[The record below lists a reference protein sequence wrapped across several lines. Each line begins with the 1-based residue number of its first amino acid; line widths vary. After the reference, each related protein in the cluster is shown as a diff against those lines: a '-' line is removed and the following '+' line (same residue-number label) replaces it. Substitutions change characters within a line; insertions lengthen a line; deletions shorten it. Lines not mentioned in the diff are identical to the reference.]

1 MKSQDSVSYYDHHAL
16 RLAAHDLRVKS
27 PGELLPFLELLAPEA
42 RVLDL
47 GCGSGLDLQWIRRS
61 GREGVGIEAAA
72 SRARIAREQNPGAEI
87 HGKNFLFYSPKE
99 AEWDGVWA
107 NRSLH
112 HDAPEAVQRVVASV
126 FRGLKPGGIF
136 GVVVYEGAGGFQD
149 REGDYSGPPRFI
161 LPWREKPLCS
171 LLEQTGFQIVKVGR
185 RPAAPEGGH
194 SLPSLLIL
202 AKKIGVTDSR

>member
-1 MKSQDSVSYYDHHAL
+1 M
-16 RLAAHDLRVKS
+16 
-27 PGELLPFLELLAPEA
+27 PFLELLNPVA

-72 SRARIAREQNPGAEI
+72 ARVRIAREQNPGVEI
-87 HGKNFLFYSPKE
+87 QEKNFLFYSPKE

-112 HDAPEAVQRVVASV
+112 HDSPEAVQRVVASV
-126 FRGLKPGGIF
+126 FRGLRPGGVF
-136 GVVVYEGAGGFQD
+136 GVVVYEGTGGFQD
-149 REGDYSGPPRFI
+149 REGDYSGPSRS
-161 LPWREKPLCS
+161 LYPWREKPLCS

-185 RPAAPEGGH
+185 KPSAPEEGH
-194 SLPSLLIL
+194 PLPSLLIL
-202 AKKIGVTDSR
+202 AKKIGTMISSTASR